1 MSGMDFGDV
10 GEMDGEVGTVDMFG
24 LDEFGMP
31 AGTESLWGAVIGG
44 GLGTGAAMLTR
55 ALVDPLKSPKLFGYS
70 EGIGFLAAGVAGGV
84 MMAFAGTRRMG
95 LAALATAFVTNGLR
109 QMEMWL
115 HAPKVAG
122 YFGGVAIDRAYPVPG
137 SLGQDVDVRELGIPS
152 IEPGYAVPGQLGAPV
167 IESQYPVPGTVGF
180 AGRPELVGP
189 PTLVGAG
196 NYGLDDNPGVRQLAQ
211 LGGPEISALGAHYGA
226 TLFGGQS

>member
-1 MSGMDFGDV
+1 MQMSDMDFG

-31 AGTESLWGAVIGG
+31 AGAESLWGAVIGG

-55 ALVDPLKSPKLFGYS
+55 ALVDPLKSPKLYGYS
-70 EGIGFLAAGVAGGV
+70 EGIGFLAAGLAGGIMYAFPATKRMALAAV
-84 MMAFAGTRRMG
+84 AMAF
-95 LAALATAFVTNGLR
+95 VNNGLR

-115 HAPKVAG
+115 HAPKAAG

-152 IEPGYAVPGQLGAPV
+152 IEPGYAVLGAPV

>member
-1 MSGMDFGDV
+1 MDTDFGDV
-10 GEMDGEVGTVDMFG
+10 GEMDGEVGSVDMFG

-55 ALVDPLKSPKLFGYS
+55 ALVDPLKSPKLFGYA
-70 EGIGFLAAGVAGGV
+70 EGIGFLAGGIAAGV
-84 MMAFAGTRRMG
+84 MYAFSGTRRMA
-95 LAALATAFVTNGLR
+95 LAAVATAFVTNGLR
-109 QMEMWL
+109 QIEQWL
-115 HAPKVAG
+115 HQGTAE
-122 YFGGVAIDRAYPVPG
+122 FGGVAIDRAYPVPG

-152 IEPGYAVPGQLGAPV
+152 IEPGYAVPGGFGAPV
-167 IESQYPVPGTVGF
+167 IESQYPVPGSVGF

-196 NYGLDDNPGVRQLAQ
+196 NYGLDDNPAVKQLAQ